1 MIEPPLHR
9 LYNHYSELPPSLR
22 ILYTAALCILG
33 SGYLFALIY
42 LFHSHSGRD
51 GNPMT
56 LSYEDVVIA
65 YAGSGKGSKLESAL
79 RGPMS
84 AMLPADEGSAIVKW
98 AQQGADRATYDS
110 FIKPTL
116 DKRCMTCH
124 DGSNPHL
131 PNLGNFDGLKK
142 VTEQDTGTDVFTLV
156 RVSHIHLFGITFIF
170 FLVGLIFSHAYIRP
184 IWLKCTVMGMP
195 FVCLFIDVISWYLV
209 KIYHPF
215 AIVTMG
221 AGGLMGACFAFMWC
235 TSMYQMWISRTP
247 QAVLHRDQQDKTVIG

>member
-1 MIEPPLHR
+1 MSEAPLHR
-9 LYNHYSELPPSLR
+9 LYSHYSELPPSLL

-65 YAGSGKGSKLESAL
+65 YAGSGKGSKIESAL

-84 AMLPADEGSAIVKW
+84 AMLPPDEAGALIKW
-98 AQQGADRATYDS
+98 AQQGADRPTYES

-116 DKRCMTCH
+116 EKRCISCH

-131 PNLGNFDGLKK
+131 PNFSGYDNIKK
-142 VTEQDTGTDVFTLV
+142 VTEQDTGTELFTLV

-170 FLVGLIFSHAYIRP
+170 FVLGIVFSHAYLRP
-184 IWLKCTVMGMP
+184 IWLKCFVMGMP

-209 KIYHPF
+209 KLYHPF
-215 AIVTMG
+215 AIVTMA
-221 AGGLMGACFAFMWC
+221 AGGLMGACFAFMWV
-235 TSMYQMWISRTP
+235 TSMYQMWVRRTP
-247 QAVLHRDQQDKTVIG
+247 KAVTDRTEKWNSVIG

>member
-1 MIEPPLHR
+1 MSEEAPLHR
-9 LYNHYSELPPSLR
+9 LYSHYSELPPSLR

-65 YAGSGKGSKLESAL
+65 YAGSGKGSKIEAAL

-84 AMLPADEGSAIVKW
+84 TMLPQDEAGAIVKW

-110 FIKPTL
+110 FVKPTL

-131 PNLGNFDGLKK
+131 PNLSNYDAVKK
-142 VTEQDTGTDVFTLV
+142 VTEQDTGAEVFTLV

-170 FLVGLIFSHAYIRP
+170 FLVGTIFSHAYLRP
-184 IWLKCTVMGMP
+184 IWLKCVIMGMP

-209 KIYHPF
+209 KLYHPF

-221 AGGLMGACFAFMWC
+221 AGGLMGLCFALMWC
-235 TSMYQMWISRTP
+235 ISMYQMWISRTP
-247 QAVLHRDQQDKTVIG
+247 DAVVNRHLSVG

>member
-1 MIEPPLHR
+1 M
-9 LYNHYSELPPSLR
+9 R

-65 YAGSGKGSKLESAL
+65 YAGSGKGSKLETAL

-84 AMLPADEGSAIVKW
+84 AMLPPDEASALVKW
-98 AQQGADRATYDS
+98 VQQGTDHPTYDS

-116 DKRCMTCH
+116 DKRCMSCH

-131 PNLGNFDGLKK
+131 PNLNGYDNLKK

-170 FLVGLIFSHAYIRP
+170 FIVGLIFSHAYLRP
-184 IWLKCTVMGMP
+184 IWLKCTIMGLP

-209 KIYHPF
+209 KVYHPF

-221 AGGLMGACFAFMWC
+221 AGGLMGACFAFMWG

-247 QAVLHRDQQDKTVIG
+247 KVVTDRNSEDMSVIG